1 MINGLDLSHWN
12 GDVDWPS
19 IAGAGIR
26 FAWAKASQ
34 GQANR
39 DERWTAGRRKAALAA
54 GVRIGAYHFADLSQ
68 TPEAN
73 AQNFADA
80 IDALDVGGLIPALD
94 VESGGLPEHMT
105 ADEIMAWC
113 ARFAAAFRAVIDTP
127 LVLYTD
133 HGTLINRMD
142 GGRSELLAAY
152 PFLWIARYTNAADP
166 GECGAW
172 DKWTAWQWTQGGKVA
187 GIVGN
192 VDLNRIAT
200 EDDLNALTIHDP
212 QLAQPGV

>member
-1 MINGLDLSHWN
+1 MIRGVDLSHWQ
-12 GDVDWPS
+12 GSVEW
-19 IAGAGIR
+19 AAMAVAGIR
-26 FAWAKASQ
+26 FAWAKATQ
-34 GQANR
+34 GQSGR
-39 DERWTAGRRKAALAA
+39 DATWTAGRRKAALAA
-54 GVRIGAYHFADLSQ
+54 GVRFGAYHFADLSQ
-68 TPEAN
+68 LPEAN
-73 AQNFADA
+73 AVNFAAA
-80 IDALDVGGLIPALD
+80 IGALNPGELLPALD
-94 VESGGLPEHMT
+94 VESQGLPPHMT
-105 ADEIMAWC
+105 ADEIMAWLV
-113 ARFAAAFRAVIDTP
+113 RFAAAFNAILPTP
-127 LVLYTD
+127 IVLYTD

-187 GIVGN
+187 GVTGN